1 MSKVATNNLPSND
14 HAEKSVL
21 AAWLGGQEG
30 LDESP
35 DPVLFWNPAHR
46 EIAHA
51 IYELRSQGGEVEL
64 NSVWDQIQRNNKN
77 SCCTHIHISEI
88 TFAGLGSTT
97 YTSSLSLLK
106 SLHSRRR
113 IQELGETL
121 STRALTGDPL
131 PGLIQ
136 YAYGVIENE
145 SEAFNRQSDN
155 LALVTADDLNSMVIP
170 ENNPAEI
177 FRHRYLCRKSALLFI
192 SNTGQG
198 KSTLIYQG
206 AYSWAIG
213 KEAFGLEP
221 ARPLTVLVVQ
231 AENDEQDLAEM
242 VQGGQKGLLGQ
253 KTSEEDLLEARKRV
267 LFFTENSAVGSA
279 FMARLGNVLKKLRKE
294 GINVD
299 LLVIDPVLSY
309 LGGDPSK
316 AEVVTPWLRQGI
328 QELMD
333 RFDCASILIAHTAK
347 PQVNHGRRIGSG
359 IDEWYAALG
368 SVEWVNYCRASLLL
382 KPMGGGMF
390 ELRAGKRG
398 SRLRWKDKNQVPTY
412 SQRLAHAK
420 DGGIYWR
427 VPEEDEFEAST
438 TQSSGRLRNPSVED
452 FMTLFLYTYEGPS
465 GMAST
470 LTSGE
475 MKSEFKARGWV
486 KDEYSAKRDRAEAL
500 GLIKQIIGGKPNEKR
515 YAITEIAD
523 RINKEGAIRLQE
535 EKAAKMELKQKK
547 LSGMESLK

>member
-1 MSKVATNNLPSND
+1 MITVVSNNLPGND

-30 LDESP
+30 LDELP
-35 DPVLFWNPAHR
+35 DPILFWNPAHR

-51 IYELRSQGGEVEL
+51 IHELRSQGREVGL

-77 SCCTHIHISEI
+77 SCCTHIHISQI
-88 TFAGLGSTT
+88 TFADLGATT

-106 SLHSRRR
+106 SLRSRRR

-121 STRALTGDPL
+121 STRALSGDPL
-131 PGLIQ
+131 PELVQ
-136 YAYGVIENE
+136 YAYGVIEDA
-145 SEAFNRQSDN
+145 SETLEGQSDR
-155 LALVTADDLNSMVIP
+155 LDLVTAGDLNSMVIP
-170 ENNPAEI
+170 EDNPAEI
-177 FRHRYLCRKSALLFI
+177 FKHRYLCRRSALLFI

-206 AYSWAIG
+206 AYSWAMG

-231 AENDEQDLAEM
+231 AENDQQDLAEM
-242 VQGGQKGLLGQ
+242 VQGGQKGLVSQ
-253 KTSEEDLLEARKRV
+253 MISEQDLLEARKRV
-267 LFFTENSAVGSA
+267 LFFTENSAVGPA
-279 FMARLGNVLKKLRKE
+279 FMARLRNILQKLTKE
-294 GINVD
+294 GVKVD
-299 LLVIDPVLSY
+299 LLVVDPVLSY

-347 PQVNHGRRIGSG
+347 PQINQGRRSGSG

-427 VPEEDEFEAST
+427 IPEEDEFEAST
-438 TQSSGRLRNPSVED
+438 IQSSGRLRNPSVED
-452 FMTLFLYTYEGPS
+452 FMTLFLHTYEGPD

-475 MKSEFKARGWV
+475 MKSEFRARGWV
-486 KDEYSAKRDRAEAL
+486 KDDYSAKRDRAEAL
-500 GLIKQIIGGKPNEKR
+500 GLIRQIIGGKPNEKR
-515 YAITEIAD
+515 YAVTEIAD
-523 RINKEGAIRLQE
+523 RINKERSIRLQE
-535 EKAAKMELKQKK
+535 EKATKTALKQKK
-547 LSGMESLK
+547 LSGMEGLR